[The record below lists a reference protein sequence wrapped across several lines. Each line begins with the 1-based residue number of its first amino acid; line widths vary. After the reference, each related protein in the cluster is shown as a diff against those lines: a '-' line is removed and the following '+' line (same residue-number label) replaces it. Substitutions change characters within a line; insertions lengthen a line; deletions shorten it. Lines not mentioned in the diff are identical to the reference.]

1 MPDIEREYQKSLEK
15 YLKEKFMKDFS
26 DSLDEKTDYILNIFY
41 EERRKLKE
49 KLDNLFSNTGD
60 EDLNAVNK
68 NINRTLDSIQVYK
81 NFYRN
86 FSLTQSAK
94 DFFLNY
100 PENTLLPIFKK
111 FNKDLYDSMKIKIIG
126 EINNK
131 SKEIENLDIR
141 PFKTILNEIYNE
153 LLYGYIR
160 FIHSEIY
167 KVCETDY
174 IYKENYLNKI
184 KEYDADSRRRLT
196 IGDVIDEDEYIN
208 ESRQIYESKYVED
221 SMDQLII
228 KARNTRTYVET
239 LNVFVYY
246 SDKIHDYQNRLN
258 IDYKNTWARI
268 IDNKYTPEIEK
279 FLLDKLYD
287 LTVILRNY
295 YNEIINSFYAL
306 RTDILESITNL
317 QNALDSCYY
326 YMELVIND
334 EYFAI
339 YHNYRKID
347 EKKTNYVEDYKTL
360 RYKHQAENMM
370 NNGTAHIFKLNEY
383 AEFNTDLT
391 LYRYYPGR
399 IYVPKFKARITSKT
413 YPKNVIVDVM
423 TGYGFCYEQGHRFNI
438 SLNDVNYTM
447 TVEYDTKNGYINL
460 QTYTD
465 IKGYQYTLQNSK
477 MKGETTTEQI
487 SMDNYIRTFQC
498 KNLERTLSNTETITV
513 PAKNRKDKKIIFK

>member
-1 MPDIEREYQKSLEK
+1 
-15 YLKEKFMKDFS
+15 
-26 DSLDEKTDYILNIFY
+26 
-41 EERRKLKE
+41 
-49 KLDNLFSNTGD
+49 
-60 EDLNAVNK
+60 
-68 NINRTLDSIQVYK
+68 
-81 NFYRN
+81 
-86 FSLTQSAK
+86 
-94 DFFLNY
+94 
-100 PENTLLPIFKK
+100 
-111 FNKDLYDSMKIKIIG
+111 
-126 EINNK
+126 
-131 SKEIENLDIR
+131 
-141 PFKTILNEIYNE
+141 
-153 LLYGYIR
+153 
-160 FIHSEIY
+160 
-167 KVCETDY
+167 
-174 IYKENYLNKI
+174 
-184 KEYDADSRRRLT
+184 
-196 IGDVIDEDEYIN
+196 
-208 ESRQIYESKYVED
+208 
-221 SMDQLII
+221 
-228 KARNTRTYVET
+228 
-239 LNVFVYY
+239 
-246 SDKIHDYQNRLN
+246 
-258 IDYKNTWARI
+258 
-268 IDNKYTPEIEK
+268 
-279 FLLDKLYD
+279 
-287 LTVILRNY
+287 
-295 YNEIINSFYAL
+295 
-306 RTDILESITNL
+306 
-317 QNALDSCYY
+317 
-326 YMELVIND
+326 MELVIND

-399 IYVPKFKARITSKT
+399 IYVPTFKARITSKT